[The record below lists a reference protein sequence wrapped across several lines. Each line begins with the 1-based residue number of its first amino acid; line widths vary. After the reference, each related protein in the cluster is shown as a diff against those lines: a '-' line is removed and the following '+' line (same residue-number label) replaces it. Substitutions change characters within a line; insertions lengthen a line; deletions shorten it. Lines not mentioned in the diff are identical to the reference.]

1 MIDLVPS
8 SSTLN
13 ASPPEVLREPD
24 SSFAVIMKE
33 VAEPAVM
40 VATGVPI
47 DFVASVVSAVG
58 GESEKTVYEDF
69 FCEQQWSAYVS
80 MLVARMRPEVQ

>member
-13 ASPPEVLREPD
+13 ASPPDVLAEPD
-24 SSFAVIMKE
+24 SSFAVIIK
-33 VAEPAVM
+33 VVGCPAVM

-47 DFVASVVSAVG
+47 DFVASVVSEM
-58 GESEKTVYEDF
+58 ESACKGN
-69 FCEQQWSAYVS
+69 
-80 MLVARMRPEVQ
+80 

>member
-1 MIDLVPS
+1 MPS
-8 SSTLN
+8 NSTLN

-24 SSFAVIMKE
+24 SSFAVIVKE
-33 VAEPAVM
+33 VATPAVM

-58 GESEKTVYEDF
+58 GESEKTAFEV
-69 FCEQQWSAYVS
+69 CEQRWSAYVS
-80 MLVARMRPEVQ
+80 MLVARMRPEVR

>member
-1 MIDLVPS
+1 VYETVYCPLSWSTTEPVIDLVPS

-24 SSFAVIMKE
+24 SSFAVMVNE
-33 VAEPAVM
+33 VGVPAVM

-47 DFVASVVSAVG
+47 DFEASVVSEVR
-58 GESEKTVYEDF
+58 
-69 FCEQQWSAYVS
+69 CEC
-80 MLVARMRPEVQ
+80 E

>member
-24 SSFAVIMKE
+24 SSFAVMVKD
-33 VAEPAVM
+33 VAKMATPAVM

-47 DFVASVVSAVG
+47 DFVASVVSAAG
-58 GESEKTVYEDF
+58 
-69 FCEQQWSAYVS
+69 C
-80 MLVARMRPEVQ
+80 

>member
-24 SSFAVIMKE
+24 SSFAVMVKD
-33 VAEPAVM
+33 VATPAVM

-47 DFVASVVSAVG
+47 DFVASVGCKKTISSAIATALQAG
-58 GESEKTVYEDF
+58 GF
-69 FCEQQWSAYVS
+69 ICNAF
-80 MLVARMRPEVQ
+80 ARSSHSTD